1 MGGREHEKTIW
12 DYLKHD
18 LGLRVELNPTL
29 LGYSGAVLS
38 ADGSCRYL
46 LARIW
51 DPSQDP
57 AVFVMLNPSTADATV
72 DDRTIHRCMDF
83 ARRWE
88 CGGIVVVNLFAIRAT
103 DPKVML
109 AHPEPVGAHNDNVI
123 RAVASMH
130 AKHWVAAWG
139 VHGTHRGRDVEVA
152 GLLAAEKVQLQHLLL
167 TKHGHPSHP
176 LYLNAELKPKPF
188 TVRADAV
195 GVSAK
200 AGGR

>member
-1 MGGREHEKTIW
+1 MTREREKTIW

-51 DPSQDP
+51 EPALWP

-83 ARRWE
+83 ARRWG

-103 DPKVML
+103 DPRVML
-109 AHPEPVGAHNDNVI
+109 AHREPVGERNDDVI
-123 RAVASMH
+123 RAVARMH

-152 GLLAAEKVQLQHLLL
+152 RLL
-167 TKHGHPSHP
+167 TDSKVALQCLRLSKQGHPWHP
-176 LYLNAELKPKPF
+176 LYLPADAKLKPF
-188 TVRADAV
+188 TVRTVAGASV
-195 GVSAK
+195 K